1 MSEYENVEQRIS
13 RWEREKE
20 EELKEEKIIQHGVTM
35 DVKLK
40 IEELAPKNNVAEGKS
55 RMSLLP
61 MDILRKYVVPAYE
74 EGLIKYKRESWRL
87 GFYTSVMIDACLR
100 HIEEFYWGGEDYD
113 PSAQELGIIKHHLAG
128 SIFCLLSILQ
138 TLDKKPELDDRFNVK
153 EKEGNKAG
161 K

>member
-1 MSEYENVEQRIS
+1 MKHSGHNAFD
-13 RWEREKE
+13 REAE
-20 EELKEEKIIQHGVTM
+20 IARQLEKQT
-35 DVKLK
+35 K
-40 IEELAPKNNVAEGKS
+40 EELAPKNNVVEGKA

-100 HIEEFYWGGEDYD
+100 HIEEFFWKGEDYD
-113 PSAQELGIIKHHLAG
+113 PSAEQLGIIKHHLAG

-138 TLDKKPELDDRFNVK
+138 TLETKPELDDRFTEKAVR
-153 EKEGNKAG
+153 EKEDK
-161 K
+161 